1 FLAPSSTIIGVVN
14 TLRNFSCQ
22 KGKYA
27 SKQALGKIQKIT
39 NDFKSDFPIF
49 LVSVGD
55 FVLQKISESIIEN
68 WETKCKNKIKKARNH
83 GISLPP
89 KRKNAI
95 PPTSR
100 FKKKTAQSLEAHSNI
115 GKTDDEIDDRS
126 NKNDSPTR
134 HNSNNIPF
142 AIKSLS
148 YPSIST
154 RLLATGSNIGSSE
167 VNDDSNISELS
178 TITHYVM
185 KSSGSLKNPSSIISK
200 KSLRPSRT
208 SGRLSETSSNRH
220 EVGGSISTQSF
231 DQPLSLIDKMEII
244 Q

>member
-1 FLAPSSTIIGVVN
+1 MQ
-14 TLRNFSCQ
+14 RNFSCQ

-27 SKQALGKIQKIT
+27 SEQV
-39 NDFKSDFPIF
+39 P
-49 LVSVGD
+49 
-55 FVLQKISESIIEN
+55 
-68 WETKCKNKIKKARNH
+68 ETKCKNKIKKARNH

-142 AIKSLS
+142 AIRSLS
-148 YPSIST
+148 SPSIST
-154 RLLATGSNIGSSE
+154 RLSATGSNIGSSE
-167 VNDDSNISELS
+167 VNDDSDISELS
-178 TITHYVM
+178 TIT
-185 KSSGSLKNPSSIISK
+185 LQ
-200 KSLRPSRT
+200 
-208 SGRLSETSSNRH
+208 LSATSSNAI
-220 EVGGSISTQSF
+220 EVNRSKINNDSDISKLFTTIPCTMRSLSPSKILVRLSAKCSNAIEVNSTELRSSSFSKALVRLSATSSNVTEVDGSEINNNYSTSESP
-231 DQPLSLIDKMEII
+231 PLLLI
-244 Q
+244 